1 MSNLYWYS
9 HSLKSYLTFSNQKVI
24 SKGFILVEEI
34 CSTPLFKQFLFQK
47 DYQQIRVYLYVS
59 EIQEEMYLFV
69 QECDVKE
76 VFIQNLKSKAFQG
89 FHSDIFITE
98 KEPLKIIA
106 EIEKAM
112 KYSEEDEYLH
122 IYGQPSWHGDAF
134 IVGNRAALQRLRD
147 TINQALQFGEKKE
160 VFFPEDEEGYSLY
173 ISCTDDSF
181 DLSQLD
187 LPYHDPDIFENR
199 KPPVQ
204 AFKQYKFHD

>member
-9 HSLKSYLTFSNQKVI
+9 HSQKNHLTFSNPKII

-47 DYQQIRVYLYVS
+47 DKQQIRVYLYAS
-59 EIQEEMYLFV
+59 TIQEEMYLFV

-76 VFIQNLKSKAFQG
+76 LFIHNLQSKTFQG
-89 FHSDIFITE
+89 FHSDIFITA
-98 KEPLKIIA
+98 KEPLKIIE

-112 KYSEEDEYLH
+112 RYSEEDEYLH
-122 IYGQPSWHGDAF
+122 IYGQPMWHGDAF
-134 IVGNRAALQRLRD
+134 IVGNRAALQRLKD
-147 TINQALQFGEKKE
+147 TIDQALQFGEKKE

-173 ISCTDDSF
+173 ISCIDDSF

-187 LPYHDPDIFENR
+187 PPYHDPDIFEKRN
-199 KPPVQ
+199 PPVQ
-204 AFKQYKFHD
+204 AFKHYNLHD